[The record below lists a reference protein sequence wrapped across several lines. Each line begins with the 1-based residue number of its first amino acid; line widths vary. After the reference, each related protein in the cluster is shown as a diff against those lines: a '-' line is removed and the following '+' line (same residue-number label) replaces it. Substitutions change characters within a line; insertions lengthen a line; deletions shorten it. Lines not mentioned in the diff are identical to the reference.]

1 MFGKFI
7 LLFIVWI
14 GLTNSLHY
22 QELIV
27 GIIVSIVIV
36 YFFTKSKE
44 KINLIYEIKKYIRF
58 APLFIKDLV
67 KSNIA
72 IAKIVLNPKLPINP
86 AIVKLQINLTDDFD
100 KLLLAN
106 AITLTPGT
114 IAMDIKD
121 KDIYIHILD
130 LKTKD
135 KDILQQEII
144 SRYESLLV
152 GGLKS
157 EFI

>member
-14 GLTNSLHY
+14 GLTNSLDY

-27 GIIVSIVIV
+27 GLIVSIVIV

-44 KINLIYEIKKYIRF
+44 KINLFYEIKKYIVF
-58 APLFIKDLV
+58 APLFIKNLI

-72 IAKIVLNPKLPINP
+72 IAKIVLDPKLPINP
-86 AIVKLQINLTDDFD
+86 GIVKLQTTLRDDFD

-114 IAMDIKD
+114 ITMDLD
-121 KDIYIHILD
+121 GEDIYIHILD

-135 KDILQQEII
+135 KNILQQEILQE
-144 SRYESLLV
+144 YEII
-152 GGLKS
+152 LK
-157 EFI
+157 

>member
-7 LLFIVWI
+7 LLFLVWI

-27 GIIVSIVIV
+27 GAIVSFVV
-36 YFFTKSKE
+36 SYYFTGAE
-44 KINLIYEIKKYIRF
+44 KVNLVKEIKKYIRF
-58 APLFIKDLV
+58 TPLFIKNLII
-67 KSNIA
+67 SNIE

-86 AIVKLQINLTDDFD
+86 GIVKLKTNLTNNFD

-114 IAMDIKD
+114 ITIDLED

-130 LKTKD
+130 LKIKD
-135 KDILQQEII
+135 KDILQKNILEE
-144 SRYESLLV
+144 YENLL
-152 GGLKS
+152 KR
-157 EFI
+157 

>member
-7 LLFIVWI
+7 LLFLVWI

-27 GIIVSIVIV
+27 GFFVSLIIV
-36 YFFTKSKE
+36 YFFTGDE
-44 KINLIYEIKKYIRF
+44 KMSLIKEIKKYIKF
-58 APLFIKDLV
+58 TPLFIINLI
-67 KSNIA
+67 KSNIE

-86 AIVKLQINLTDDFD
+86 AIIKLKLNTNNDFY

-114 IAMDIKD
+114 ITMEVKD
-121 KDIYIHILD
+121 NDIYIHILD
-130 LKTKD
+130 LKIKD
-135 KDILQQEII
+135 KRILQEDII
-144 SRYESLLV
+144 DNIRATCKLPKKL
-152 GGLKS
+152 
-157 EFI
+157 II